1 MKAEDK
7 KINEKYSLLISFSK
21 KKKKQTN
28 LQGYSYQN
36 SHISVLFTLKAIKER
51 LEQKGI

>member
-7 KINEKYSLLISFSK
+7 KINEKYSLLISFS

>member
-7 KINEKYSLLISFSK
+7 KINEKYSLQFLSAK
-21 KKKKQTN
+21 KRK